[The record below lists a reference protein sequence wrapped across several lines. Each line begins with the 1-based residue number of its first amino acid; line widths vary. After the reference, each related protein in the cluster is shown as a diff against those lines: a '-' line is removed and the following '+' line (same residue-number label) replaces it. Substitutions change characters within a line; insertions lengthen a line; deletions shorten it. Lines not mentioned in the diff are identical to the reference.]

1 MYSYE
6 KSIFIDRPQKDVF
19 EFVTNPANHTQWSS
33 AAQSARWT
41 SKGPT
46 RVGSTYGVVVKVLWS
61 KMETK
66 IEITGWEPFVM
77 YSTKGSEG
85 SIQAASQSRLEPK
98 DTGTQLTVTGTL
110 QGTGVGRLME
120 GLFGRLAERQDG
132 GDLDALKHLLESS

>member
-1 MYSYE
+1 
-6 KSIFIDRPQKDVF
+6 
-19 EFVTNPANHTQWSS
+19 
-33 AAQSARWT
+33 
-41 SKGPT
+41 
-46 RVGSTYGVVVKVLWS
+46 
-61 KMETK
+61 METK

-120 GLFGRLAERQDG
+120 GLFGRSAERQDG